1 LVETIRLTMQAL
13 HDYEQIVSRA
23 DARWPRE
30 TGDFVMAQLAFATA
44 RSDFSTSESFVRQP
58 VRGTAPRRAQ
68 PAGRGSV
75 LVRQVVTGLLVVALL
90 VLIDLAAAHVLDS
103 QLLGFVF
110 ADLVFLVGV
119 ALRSAVAGSR
129 RSRGY

>member
-1 LVETIRLTMQAL
+1 M
-13 HDYEQIVSRA
+13 
-23 DARWPRE
+23 P
-30 TGDFVMAQLAFATA
+30 QLAFATA

-68 PAGRGSV
+68 PAPVGRGSV
-75 LVRQVVTGLLVVALL
+75 LARQVVTGLLVVALL
-90 VLIDLAAAHVLDS
+90 ALVDLGAAHVLDS
-103 QLLGFVF
+103 HLLGFVF
-110 ADLVFLVGV
+110 ADLMFLVGV